1 MEDFITLLQYV
12 IHLFSIQIPIFGY
25 RFSISSII
33 ISTFLLG
40 LFIRVIVYIFKGD
53 D

>member
-1 MEDFITLLQYV
+1 MQDFITIIEYV
-12 IHLFSIQIPIFGY
+12 INLFSMQIPIFG
-25 RFSISSII
+25 FSFSLSSII
-33 ISTFLLG
+33 IATFILG

>member
-1 MEDFITLLQYV
+1 MQDFINVLNYV
-12 IHLFSIQIPIFGY
+12 VNLFSIHVPVFGFS
-25 RFSISSII
+25 FSISTII

>member
-1 MEDFITLLQYV
+1 MQDFINVINYV
-12 IHLFSIQIPIFGY
+12 VNLFSIHVPILGFS
-25 RFSISSII
+25 FSISTII

>member
-1 MEDFITLLQYV
+1 MEDFVSIIKYV
-12 IHLFSIQIPIFGY
+12 LKLFSLEVPLLGY
-25 RFSISSII
+25 RLSISSII
-33 ISTFLLG
+33 ISTFFLG